1 MTRLFGSSGI
11 RGEVNTFLTPQLTL
25 YIGQALVT
33 CSKAKRVLLGLDTRT
48 SSPMLEHALTAGVIS
63 CGASIL
69 RQGLIPTP
77 VLAYLTKTLKADAGV
92 MITAS
97 HNPPQYNGLKLFNSD
112 TTAYQMTQQVAI
124 EGLITNKKFS
134 LAPFE
139 KLGTVLDVDE
149 VQQYVERVTRNVVF
163 KKRWNLVIDTGNGAT
178 SLLAPR
184 IFRDLKCNTI
194 VINSHPD
201 GYFPGRTPEP
211 SKKAVKSLCGMV
223 RELNADFGVAYD
235 GDGDRMIT
243 VDEKGEIAPLDQILA
258 VYAAHRMET
267 SRKKVVVTT
276 VEASMCIQE
285 MVESMDGTVI
295 RTKVGDTNVAEAT
308 REHDATFGG
317 EPCGAW
323 IHPEYSYCPDG
334 ILSTILLLQALEE
347 ADQRL
352 SNFVSRA
359 PKYLLLRQNI
369 HCPNQDKTSLLRK
382 IGESLPKIF
391 PDAGEQSKIDG
402 FHLTLSEGWLLVR
415 SSGTEPMI
423 RVTAEAK
430 TAERT
435 QEIMKAASQL
445 IHRLMK
451 EEIK

>member
-1 MTRLFGSSGI
+1 MD
-11 RGEVNTFLTPQLTL
+11 TFLTPQLTL
-25 YIGQALVT
+25 HIGQALVA
-33 CSKAKRVLLGLDTRT
+33 CSKAKRVLLGQDTRT

-69 RQGLIPTP
+69 RQGVIPTP
-77 VLAYLTKTLKADAGV
+77 VLAYLTKRLKADAGI

-97 HNPPQYNGLKLFNSD
+97 HNPPQYNGLKFFNPD
-112 TTAYQMTQQVAI
+112 TTAYQISQQVAI
-124 EGLITNKKFS
+124 EDLIAKKEFS

-139 KLGTVLDVDE
+139 QLGTVLDVDE

-211 SKKAVKSLCGMV
+211 SNKAVKSLCGIV

-243 VDEKGEIAPLDQILA
+243 VDEKGKIAPLDQILA
-258 VYAAHRMET
+258 VYAAHRVEM

-276 VEASMCIQE
+276 VEGSMCIQE
-285 MVESMDGTVI
+285 MVESMDGKVI

-308 REHDATFGG
+308 REHDAIFGG

-347 ADQRL
+347 ADQRF

-359 PKYLLLRQNI
+359 PKYSLLRQNI
-369 HCPNQDKTSLLRK
+369 NCPNQDKTSLLRK

-391 PDAGEQSKIDG
+391 PDAGEQSRIDG

-423 RVTAEAK
+423 RATVEAK
-430 TAERT
+430 TAERA

-451 EEIK
+451 EEIR